1 MYCEYNNEIYN
12 IVIVAIVLLRNVG
25 EKKKSTGSL
34 LYILPVLLY
43 ISRIYIYI
51 SNRCNNYYCASND
64 RRCAYIYIRCSSSR
78 KVHYVIVSYIYVLYR
93 VLLRDATS
101 KIITDSEHVR
111 DGVL

>member
-51 SNRCNNYYCASND
+51 SRTDVIIIIARVTIAAARIYTYGVHHLVKYIMLLCRMYMYCIVYYCAT
-64 RRCAYIYIRCSSSR
+64 RPV
-78 KVHYVIVSYIYVLYR
+78 K
-93 VLLRDATS
+93 
-101 KIITDSEHVR
+101 
-111 DGVL
+111 